1 MLGGQGASSGSNAM
15 SFPSGNDDGGFGD
28 FQANTAASSSSP
40 AVNMQSGTNP
50 TNMT

>member
-1 MLGGQGASSGSNAM
+1 MDMLGGSSNNASNAM

-28 FQANTAASSSSP
+28 FQGNNSAAGQP
-40 AVNMQSGTNP
+40 INMQSGTNP